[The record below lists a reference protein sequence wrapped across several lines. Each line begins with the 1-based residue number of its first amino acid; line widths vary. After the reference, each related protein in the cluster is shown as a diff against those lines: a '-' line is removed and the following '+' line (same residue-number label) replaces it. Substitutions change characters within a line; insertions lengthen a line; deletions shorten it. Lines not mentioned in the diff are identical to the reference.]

1 MNMKASTVNKNK
13 QSLIPKRAVALLV
26 VLILLLGVC
35 ILASLLFGS
44 RAISWADIMNGLF
57 HSEVDTHEANVVRQ
71 RVVRTIF
78 AIMCG
83 GALGVSGALM
93 QSVTR
98 NPIADPSILGV
109 NTGASLFVVCGI
121 AFLHI
126 SSASQYIWLAIVG
139 AMLTAVFVYT
149 VGSMGS
155 GGATPLKLVLA
166 GAATSAI
173 LSSLVSAIMIPR
185 TNVMDEFRFWQV
197 GSVGSGTWDSILIFL
212 PFLLAGLL
220 IALMTAPALNA
231 MLLGDEVATSLGVRI
246 GLIRLFAAF
255 GGVLLCGAATALAG
269 PIGFVG
275 LLATHVI
282 RLMIGPDMR
291 LMISMSALTG
301 AIILTFSDVCGR
313 LLGSPGELEVG
324 VVTAF
329 IGAPI
334 LIFITMKAKVREI

>member
-1 MNMKASTVNKNK
+1 M
-13 QSLIPKRAVALLV
+13 PKRFAALLM
-26 VLILLLGVC
+26 VLVLLLGVC
-35 ILASLLFGS
+35 IIASLLFGS
-44 RAISWADIMNGLF
+44 RAIGLADIMDGLF
-57 HSEVDTHEANVVRQ
+57 HSNVDTHEANVVRQ
-71 RVVRTIF
+71 RVVRTMF
-78 AIMCG
+78 SIMCG
-83 GALGVSGALM
+83 VALGVSGALM

-109 NTGASLFVVCGI
+109 NTGAALFVVTGI
-121 AFLHI
+121 AFFHI
-126 SSASQYIWLAIVG
+126 TSAGQYIWFAIVG
-139 AMLTAVFVYT
+139 AMITAVFVYS

-166 GAATSAI
+166 GAATSAV

-185 TNVMDEFRFWQV
+185 NNVMDQFRFWQV
-197 GSVGSGTWDSILIFL
+197 GSVGSGTWDSIMIFL
-212 PFLLAGLL
+212 PFLIVGLL

-231 MLLGDEVATSLGVRI
+231 MLLGDEVAKSLGVRI
-246 GLIRLFAAF
+246 GFIRLLAAF

-282 RLMIGPDMR
+282 RLIIGPDMR
-291 LMISMSALTG
+291 YVIPMSALTG
-301 AIILTFSDVCGR
+301 AIILTFSDVIGR
-313 LLGSPGELEVG
+313 ILGSPGELEVG